1 MYMYIYIYLYLY
13 SNVYT
18 HVSVPVVLVH
28 VLGPTVSVAL
38 LYKFFNF
45 QGSSPFQKFVICLV

>member
-1 MYMYIYIYLYLY
+1 MY